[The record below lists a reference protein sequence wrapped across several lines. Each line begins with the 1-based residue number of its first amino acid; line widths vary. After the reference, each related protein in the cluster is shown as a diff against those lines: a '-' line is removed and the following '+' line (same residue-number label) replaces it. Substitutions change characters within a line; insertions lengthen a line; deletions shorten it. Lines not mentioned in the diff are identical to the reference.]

1 MYVIA
6 RRDSFSTALSL
17 QGIGESS
24 MGANEK
30 PSLYTGTVWTQ
41 SWENSSQN
49 MQMDVSIVA
58 ELLESS

>member
-24 MGANEK
+24 MGANAK
-30 PSLYTGTVWTQ
+30 PSPYTGTVWKQ
-41 SWENSSQN
+41 SWDNSSQN

-58 ELLESS
+58 ELLDSS